1 MKNFN
6 SKANLLFLLCSLALL
21 VLLFSKT
28 IRQIAEI
35 CLTQDDYSHG
45 ILLPFIAAY
54 SLWLKRKRIREL
66 VAPIQLD
73 RSFNQETSLSVYF
86 SYALLILGVMIYFL
100 GAASGMLHATW
111 IAFFPISIAVV
122 RLTLGKELSAIFL
135 FPILIQLMAKPLP
148 DSVVL
153 RIFWPLQVLAARIS
167 TFVLEILGV
176 PVYLVGNIIEIP
188 QMRLLVEEA
197 CSGMRSVISLITVA
211 LIVGHLFGMKSIAR
225 VILLTA
231 SVGIAIG
238 FNVLRV
244 AMTGILAHFYD
255 PAAASGF
262 FHEFSGMIVFVIG
275 LGLVYWISSLLTGP
289 RFIQEDVH

>member
-6 SKANLLFLLCSLALL
+6 FKVNLVFIFSALLLF
-21 VLLFSKT
+21 VVMFWRT
-28 IRQIAEI
+28 IRQIADI

-45 ILLPFIAAY
+45 ILLPFIAVY
-54 SLWLKRKRIREL
+54 SLWLKRNRIKKFFTPSEL
-66 VAPIQLD
+66 GE
-73 RSFNQETSLSVYF
+73 SFARETSISVIF
-86 SYALLILGVMIYFL
+86 SYLLLALGVLIYFL

-111 IAFFPISIAVV
+111 MAFFPISIALV
-122 RLTLGKELSAIFL
+122 RLTLGRELSAIFL
-135 FPILIQLMAKPLP
+135 FPILLQLMAKPLP

-153 RIFWPLQVLAARIS
+153 RIFWPLQVLAAKIS

-188 QMRLLVEEA
+188 QMKLLVEEA

-211 LIVGHLFGMKSIAR
+211 LIVGHLFGMKPLAR
-225 VILLTA
+225 AILLTT

-262 FHEFSGMIVFVIG
+262 FHEFSGMVVFVLG

-289 RFIQEDVH
+289 RFIEQEPG